1 MGCRVAELLR
11 ANPGAKQT
19 RPKPQRRVGLAGLC
33 LFLSWLKNTREF
45 FQPEPATMLI
55 AKGSRVFVSRLLV
68 LSQFA
73 PMNHRRA
80 RGLWRVRAPR
90 PGTQRRHSGTDP
102 PLTPPAVAN
111 FLPASRA
118 DSCKARVAACEHGEG
133 RAARRPC
140 MGRARC
146 YFPWRRLG
154 GLSLFLGEY
163 PFGYLEAHPSG
174 ANGQRRLLQTQTCAA
189 GRVGRT

>member
-73 PMNHRRA
+73 PSRTRRA

-90 PGTQRRHSGTDP
+90 PSTAPQPSTAQ
-102 PLTPPAVAN
+102 PLTLHAGALQVAPRPPSSTDAKSCVSS
-111 FLPASRA
+111 FLLSTTRSTGQGSRS
-118 DSCKARVAACEHGEG
+118 DGEVRAAWPLRG
-133 RAARRPC
+133 RAW
-140 MGRARC
+140 C
-146 YFPWRRLG
+146 YSLWRRLG
-154 GLSLFLGEY
+154 GLGLFLGEY

-174 ANGQRRLLQTQTCAA
+174 ADGQAA
-189 GRVGRT
+189 HI